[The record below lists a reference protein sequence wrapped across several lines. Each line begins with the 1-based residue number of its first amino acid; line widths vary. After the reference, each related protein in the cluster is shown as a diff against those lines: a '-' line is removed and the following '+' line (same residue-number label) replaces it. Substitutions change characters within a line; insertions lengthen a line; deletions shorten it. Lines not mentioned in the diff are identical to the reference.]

1 MTIRTF
7 WNIFIKILGIWL
19 VLSFL
24 TVIPQFARLLTF
36 FGTNS
41 NDRLL
46 GIGITVALILLT
58 IGIYALIL
66 WLFIFKTDWLI
77 DVLHL
82 EKGFP
87 EDKLELNIQ
96 RSTVLT
102 IAAIVIGGIIFVDSF
117 PQFCLQV
124 MRFIQQDNLFRES
137 PVSGWI
143 IFYLVKTILGYLL
156 MTNSQFIVRFMD
168 KKNES
173 TE

>member
-7 WNIFIKILGIWL
+7 WNIFIKILGISL

-41 NDRLL
+41 NDSFL
-46 GIGITVALILLT
+46 GIGITLALILLT

-66 WLFIFKTDWLI
+66 WLFVFKTDWLI
-77 DVLHL
+77 DILHL
-82 EKGFP
+82 DKGFQ

-117 PQFCLQV
+117 PQFCQQV
-124 MRFIQQDNLFRES
+124 MRFMQQDNLFKES
-137 PVSGWI
+137 PTSGWI

-156 MTNSQFIVRFMD
+156 MTNSQFVVRFID
-168 KKNES
+168 KQSNS
-173 TE
+173 

>member
-24 TVIPQFARLLTF
+24 AVIPQFARLLTF
-36 FGTNS
+36 FGTN
-41 NDRLL
+41 NDDRFL

-66 WLFIFKTDWLI
+66 WLFVFKTDWLI

-168 KKNES
+168 KQNES
-173 TE
+173 TK